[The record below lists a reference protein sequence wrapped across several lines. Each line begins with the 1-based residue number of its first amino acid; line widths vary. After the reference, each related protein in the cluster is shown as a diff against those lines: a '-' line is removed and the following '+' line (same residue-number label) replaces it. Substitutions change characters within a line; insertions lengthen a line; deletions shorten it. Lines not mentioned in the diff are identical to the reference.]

1 MQTNYTITRLKHS
14 ELKPA
19 PFNRASI
26 DGHTRSGFDSKSLG
40 ELAESI
46 RIQGIVQPLIVRK
59 PHGAKQYE
67 IVAGER
73 RWTAAGIVNKKFDV
87 PCIVRQLTDA
97 EAREINAIENLQR
110 VGLHPIEEARGYQ
123 DLLDLDINPRYTIEK
138 IAEKVSKSAAFVYA
152 RIKLLRAPEL
162 AQKASFRGKLTHS
175 NLLLIARIPDPKLAH
190 QATVEILDP
199 IGQREE
205 VALDPHY
212 EPMSYR
218 TAKRHIQDKYMIRI
232 KDAPFNTEDADL
244 VPSQWIV
251 RYADGRT
258 ETVHQ
263 LPKPEIGMTYEQG
276 CGGKCSDC
284 PFLTGNMK
292 ALFADVE
299 SADVCTHTPC
309 YKKKVAADFKRRSEL
324 AKADGHTVMK
334 DSKAE
339 KLFYEGKLST
349 HNQDFVD
356 IDAPCPTDKKGRAW
370 NDVLGEH
377 VPDKLVQARDDKGK
391 VHFLLPMAEVIEAA
405 QKAKVKL
412 PETRA
417 QQEATNAED
426 RAKQKAERERTIQI
440 NRSVEA
446 ECLTQ
451 MRAKVAKMKPT
462 ADFWRGIL
470 FEILGRSELLERYDI
485 KDDKVLTAFLKKKDE
500 GELRALLVESQFFY
514 HNLDWNGEFSESFTQ
529 GCKEFDVDYKA
540 IHKRIVKAADA
551 RPKEFQKALDTVSP
565 EAK

>member
-59 PHGAKQYE
+59 KDKAFE

-123 DLLDLDINPRYTIEK
+123 DLLELDINPRYTIEK
-138 IAEKVSKSAAFVYA
+138 IAEKVSKSPAFVYA
-152 RIKLLRAPEL
+152 RLKLLRAPEL
-162 AQKASFRGKLTHS
+162 AQKASFKGKLTHS
-175 NLLLIARIPDPKLAH
+175 NLLLVARIPDPKLAH
-190 QATVEILDP
+190 QATLEILSPFTAD
-199 IGQREE
+199 EKA
-205 VALDPHY
+205 ALDPTV

-218 TAKRHIQDKYMIRI
+218 TAKKHIQDKYMIRI
-232 KDAPFNTEDADL
+232 KDAPFDTEDADL
-244 VPSQWIV
+244 VPLTWSL
-251 RYADGRT
+251 RHADGKV
-258 ETVHQ
+258 ETTHQ
-263 LPKPEIGMTYEQG
+263 LPEKPPIGTVIEQT
-276 CGGKCSDC
+276 CGGKCGDC

-299 SADVCTHTPC
+299 SSDVCTNTPC

-334 DSKAE
+334 DTKAE
-339 KLFYEGKLST
+339 RLFRDGKLSEY
-349 HNQDFVD
+349 NQDFVD
-356 IDAPCPTDKKGRAW
+356 IDAPCPTDKKGRSW

-377 VPDKLVQARDDKGK
+377 VPDKLTQARDDKGK

-405 QKAKVKL
+405 QAAKVKL
-412 PETRA
+412 PETRE
-417 QQEATNAED
+417 QQTAASNED
-426 RAKQKAERERTIQI
+426 RAKQAAEREHAVAIA
-440 NRSVEA
+440 RSTEA
-446 ECLTQ
+446 ECLTLL
-451 MRAKVAKMKPT
+451 RTKIANLKPT
-462 ADFWRGIL
+462 AEFWRGIV
-470 FEILGRSELLERYDI
+470 FEMLGRSELLERYDI
-485 KDDKVLTAFLKKKDE
+485 KDDNALTAFLKKKDE
-500 GELRALLVESQFFY
+500 GELRALMVESLLFH
-514 HNLDWNGEFSESFTQ
+514 HNVDWNGEFRETFIA

-551 RPKEFQKALDTVSP
+551 NPEDFKKALDAVSP